1 MDSVEQVAE
10 LTTDLGGIFNLII
23 LLVALLVAVVF
34 VVKNLK
40 EFKHLFNIKNGFELH
55 EEEQNKKITELKSQV
70 DTIKQELED
79 LKLYAS
85 ETKAKRMQF
94 QDEISTALNKIQD
107 DMLEEKIERIRGT
120 IIDFYQTIQTRDC
133 NKEAYTYIF
142 DLYSKYEKIIKDNG
156 LVNGYLEISMEYIR
170 KRYKEQ
176 LNKGFDNVE

>member
-1 MDSVEQVAE
+1 MSQN
-10 LTTDLGGIFNLII
+10 LGGVANLII
-23 LLVALLVAVVF
+23 LLIALLVAIVF

-55 EEEQNKKITELKSQV
+55 EEEQNKKITELKTEV
-70 DTIKQELED
+70 DTIKKEIIEIKD
-79 LKLYAS
+79 YAS
-85 ETKAKRMQF
+85 ETKTKRIQF
-94 QDEISTALNKIQD
+94 QDEICTALTKIQN

-133 NKEAYTYIF
+133 NKEEYTYIF

-170 KRYKEQ
+170 KRYREQ
-176 LNKGFDNVE
+176 LNKGFDDVE

>member
-1 MDSVEQVAE
+1 MSQ
-10 LTTDLGGIFNLII
+10 DLGGITNLII
-23 LLVALLVAVVF
+23 LLVALLVAIVF

-55 EEEQNKKITELKSQV
+55 EEEQNKKITELKTQI
-70 DTIKQELED
+70 DAIKKEVED

-85 ETKAKRMQF
+85 ETKTKRMQF
-94 QDEISTALNKIQD
+94 QDEISTALNKIQN

-170 KRYKEQ
+170 RRYKEQ
-176 LNKGFDNVE
+176 LNKGFDDVE